1 LARLT
6 PRELEVLREM
16 AQGKANP
23 GIMKGLALSESAV
36 EKHVNPIFS
45 KLDLDQEPETHRR
58 VAAVL
63 AFLKEMSDDPAAPG
77 R

>member
-1 LARLT
+1 VILPFVPASET
-6 PRELEVLREM
+6 PSLR
-16 AQGKANP
+16 ATQQC
-23 GIMKGLALSESAV
+23 L
-36 EKHVNPIFS
+36 S

-63 AFLKEMSDDPAAPG
+63 AFLKEMSDDTAAPG